1 MRQSVCL
8 AAVLALLAPVA
19 AQAGDVAGTVYDAR
33 GQAAAGVELVLGNAR
48 TVSGADGSYRFVGI
62 AAGEYTVTAGS
73 QRVGVSVAET
83 GETRR
88 NIILLSRSA
97 RVAVT
102 GETLTPVQSDA
113 AVADAMR
120 MADALLAEAAT
131 LPARRW
137 NDIGG

>member
-1 MRQSVCL
+1 MRRSFCL
-8 AAVLALLAPVA
+8 AAVLALLAPEA

-48 TVSGADGSYRFVGI
+48 TVSGADGSYRFAEV
-62 AAGEYTVTAGS
+62 AAGEHSVTAGS
-73 QRVGVSVAET
+73 QRVGVTVAET

-88 NIILLSRSA
+88 NIILLSRSV

-102 GETLTPVQSDA
+102 GETLTPVQNEA
-113 AVADAMR
+113 AMADAMR
-120 MADALLAEAAT
+120 MADAMLAEAAA
-131 LPARRW
+131 LPPRRW

>member
-1 MRQSVCL
+1 MRQSVFL
-8 AAVLALLAPVA
+8 AALLALCAPVA

-48 TVSGADGSYRFVGI
+48 TVSGADGSYRFADV
-62 AAGEYTVTAGS
+62 AAGEHTVSAGS

-88 NIILLSRSA
+88 NIILLSRTA
-97 RVAVT
+97 RIAVT
-102 GETLTPVQSDA
+102 GEALPATQNDA
-113 AVADAMR
+113 VLADAMR
-120 MADALLAEAAT
+120 MADALLAEAAA

>member
-1 MRQSVCL
+1 MRKSVAL
-8 AAVLALLAPVA
+8 AVTLALFAPVA

-33 GQAAAGVELVLGNAR
+33 GQAAAGVELVLGDAR
-48 TVSGADGSYRFVGI
+48 TVSGADGSYRFTDV
-62 AAGEYTVTAGS
+62 AAGEHSVTAGS
-73 QRVGVSVAET
+73 QRVGVSVAES

-97 RVAVT
+97 RVAVA

>member
-1 MRQSVCL
+1 MRKSFVL
-8 AAVLALLAPVA
+8 AALLALCAPVA

-33 GQAAAGVELVLGNAR
+33 GQAAAGVELLLGDAR
-48 TVSGADGSYRFVGI
+48 TVSGADGSYRFADV
-62 AAGEYTVTAGS
+62 AAGEYSVTAGS
-73 QRVGVSVAET
+73 QRVGVAVAET

-102 GETLTPVQSDA
+102 GETLTQVQSDA

-120 MADALLAEAAT
+120 MADALLAEAAA